1 MAAKNATLV
10 CIVRLKHLILGNPH
24 GRGAWF
30 PQHRIHRRGLFRVDD
45 FSAAWVCARMLLWLG
60 RDGCALN
67 FMPDSIKVVLE
78 FALLAI
84 TSVFFLV
91 DPFAVIPLFLA
102 VTADSTPSERRGV
115 ARRSAMTCAIVLC
128 SFALAGSL
136 IFKMF
141 GITLP
146 AFKIAGGII
155 LMGIGLDML
164 QAKQSGTK
172 ATAEEQQE
180 GAEKQDASIIP
191 LGMPMLAGPGA
202 ISTVMVLVGE
212 SHSLWQHGVIYA
224 TILLTSFISF
234 MILAGADG
242 VRKYLG
248 ETGIRILMRLMG
260 LLLVALA
267 VQFVV
272 NGLTDFGLLKPLAT
286 PY

>member
-1 MAAKNATLV
+1 MA
-10 CIVRLKHLILGNPH
+10 
-24 GRGAWF
+24 
-30 PQHRIHRRGLFRVDD
+30 
-45 FSAAWVCARMLLWLG
+45 
-60 RDGCALN
+60 
-67 FMPDSIKVVLE
+67 DSIKVILE
-78 FALLAI
+78 FALLAV

-102 VTADSTPSERRGV
+102 VTANAPASERKAV
-115 ARRSAMTCAIVLC
+115 ARRSAFTCAIVLC

-164 QAKQSGTK
+164 QARQSGTK

-212 SHSLWQHGVIYA
+212 SHSLWQHAVIYA
-224 TILLTSFISF
+224 TILLTSFLSF
-234 MILAGADG
+234 MILSGADG

-272 NGLTDFGLLKPLAT
+272 NGLTDFGLLKRLTT

>member
-1 MAAKNATLV
+1 
-10 CIVRLKHLILGNPH
+10 
-24 GRGAWF
+24 
-30 PQHRIHRRGLFRVDD
+30 
-45 FSAAWVCARMLLWLG
+45 
-60 RDGCALN
+60 
-67 FMPDSIKVVLE
+67 MPDSIKVVLE

-115 ARRSAMTCAIVLC
+115 ARRSAFTCAIVLC

-136 IFKMF
+136 VFKIF

-212 SHSLWQHGVIYA
+212 SHSVWQQAVIYA
-224 TILLTSFISF
+224 TILLTSFLAF

-272 NGLTDFGLLKPLAT
+272 NGLTDFGLLKPLAR

>member
-1 MAAKNATLV
+1 
-10 CIVRLKHLILGNPH
+10 
-24 GRGAWF
+24 
-30 PQHRIHRRGLFRVDD
+30 
-45 FSAAWVCARMLLWLG
+45 
-60 RDGCALN
+60 
-67 FMPDSIKVVLE
+67 MPDSIKVVLE

-115 ARRSAMTCAIVLC
+115 ARRSAFTCAIVLC

-212 SHSLWQHGVIYA
+212 SHSVWQQAVIYA
-224 TILLTSFISF
+224 TILLTSFLAF

-267 VQFVV
+267 VQFIV
-272 NGLTDFGLLKPLAT
+272 NGLTDFGLLKPLAR